1 MYMNVADMPKVADI
15 PVRSRNPEFAR
26 VVLAVVAAVCVCYK
40 VRPEVLYRQTREVEA
55 VEPRWMAWVFMK
67 LFMPKC
73 TLKEMAAEFGLEDHT
88 TVIHGLKKMRY
99 WIKVQ
104 KEEAEMYERMREVI
118 RLDVPDIE
126 KHELDWDVEE
136 WQQRCLALER
146 ELKRMKNFLTK

>member
-1 MYMNVADMPKVADI
+1 MCMKVADMPKMMVI
-15 PVRSRNPEFAR
+15 PVRSREPEFAR
-26 VVLAVVAAVCVCYK
+26 MVQAVVTAVCVCYN
-40 VRPEVLYRQTREVEA
+40 VQPEVLYRQTRELEA

-104 KEEAEMYERMREVI
+104 REEAEMYARVREVI
-118 RLDVPDIE
+118 RLDVPDVE
-126 KHELDWDVEE
+126 KHELDWGVEE
-136 WQQRCLALER
+136 WQQRCLVLER
-146 ELKRMKNFLTK
+146 ELKRMKEFLTK